1 MNLEQA
7 KQYIGIDYLDD
18 DAILEEVIIPA
29 ATAWVKN
36 AVGWADETNPE
47 WKALLLLLI
56 QDMYDN
62 RCLAETAAANQRKTV
77 RSMIAHLQLKE
88 DEENGET
95 SAGGTD

>member
-7 KQYIGIDYLDD
+7 KQYIGIDYPDD
-18 DAILEEVIIPA
+18 DAILGEVIIPA
-29 ATAWVKN
+29 ATAWVEN

-62 RCLAETAAANQRKTV
+62 RCLAETSANNQRKTM

-88 DEENGET
+88 EEDNGGT
-95 SAGGTD
+95 TAGGTD